1 VQQKQITMTTSNFT
15 LVRETEK
22 AILYVVGFKFNEN
35 RPSIVYG
42 VNGNENLSTGYL
54 VECWFP
60 KSVID
65 AEGVVAD
72 WFTKKVLE
80 AFGRFNPIMGDVIY

>member
-1 VQQKQITMTTSNFT
+1 MVNLRLIC
-15 LVRETEK
+15 
-22 AILYVVGFKFNEN
+22 KFPN
-35 RPSIVYG
+35 I
-42 VNGNENLSTGYL
+42 NLSTGYL

-60 KSVID
+60 KSVIN

-72 WFTKKVLE
+72 WFTKKVTE

>member
-1 VQQKQITMTTSNFT
+1 MTTANFT
-15 LVRETEK
+15 KVSETEK
-22 AILYVVGFKFNEN
+22 AIKYIVGFKYNEN

-42 VNGNENLSTGYL
+42 VNGEQNLKTGYL

-60 KSVID
+60 KSVINT
-65 AEGVVAD
+65 EGVVAD
-72 WFTKKVLE
+72 WFVKKVCE